1 MHLEDSGNHLLELL
15 CTCLWLPAKHQIIVS
30 DILIQDLVCNA
41 GIPRLPDL
49 IEGSCCCMQLLG
61 VLC

>member
-1 MHLEDSGNHLLELL
+1 MYLEDSGNHLLKLL
-15 CTCLWLPAKHQIIVS
+15 CACLGLPTKHQVVVS

-41 GIPRLPDL
+41 GIPSLPDL